1 MRKFV
6 NRMFDLLCVSSP
18 LQRPPTLSS
27 SVYLSRVKTTHFANL
42 TGKQSSK
49 NMNEFV
55 FDEPRWRIWP
65 CQVSSEIRTSY
76 KVEPHTQHHPAC
88 EATQTPLRVLL
99 PVRDKDFHQEHCKHT
114 DKQYS
119 FIYFPLLI
127 GSSVQTKWYYSW
139 QIASLPITF
148 VYKNFL
154 RRWIQFQC
162 NI

>member
-18 LQRPPTLSS
+18 LQRPPTLST

-55 FDEPRWRIWP
+55 FDQPRWCIWP

-88 EATQTPLRVLL
+88 EATQTPLSEYCYPYATKTFIRNTANTQTNNIPLFIFLYSLDLQYRPSDITLGRLL
-99 PVRDKDFHQEHCKHT
+99 H
-114 DKQYS
+114 Y
-119 FIYFPLLI
+119 LLHLCI
-127 GSSVQTKWYYSW
+127 K
-139 QIASLPITF
+139 TF
-148 VYKNFL
+148 
-154 RRWIQFQC
+154 
-162 NI
+162 